1 MVPLFCVIVS
11 RSRLGGTKRLLGMKV
26 SKVRANLTFGIMRK
40 FLQLLMISVQ
50 WVLCLG
56 GLVMMQFHVEVSEDG
71 AQVNTRVE
79 LRGTAWE
86 VMEFLQTVR
95 DTLDN
100 TIDDLERGE
109 GRVIQ

>member
-1 MVPLFCVIVS
+1 
-11 RSRLGGTKRLLGMKV
+11 
-26 SKVRANLTFGIMRK
+26 
-40 FLQLLMISVQ
+40 
-50 WVLCLG
+50 
-56 GLVMMQFHVEVSEDG
+56 MMQFHVEVSEDG